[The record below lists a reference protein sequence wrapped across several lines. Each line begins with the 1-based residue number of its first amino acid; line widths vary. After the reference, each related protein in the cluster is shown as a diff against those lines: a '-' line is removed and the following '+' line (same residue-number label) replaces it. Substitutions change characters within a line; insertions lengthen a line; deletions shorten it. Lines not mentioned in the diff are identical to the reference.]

1 MVYQDFDWQRDY
13 RGNLDWLEKRTVLLV
28 RHGAHAY
35 GLATETSDLDIK
47 GIAIPPKEYFL
58 GFLKRF
64 EQAESKQ
71 PDMSIYDIRK
81 FFQLACDCNPNI
93 IEVLWCDDG
102 DVIQANWIGEA
113 FRHFR
118 ASFLSKKARHTFSG
132 YAHAQ
137 LKRIKTHKKWL
148 LNPPT
153 HKPER
158 AEFDLPETTVVS
170 KDIMGAIENLEEKGT
185 LDQHEI
191 EFGPAVMHAYQRER
205 AYHNALREW
214 SQYQNWKA
222 NRNPAR
228 AEIEAKFG
236 YDTKHAMHLVRLM
249 RMCREI
255 LTQGKVI
262 VKRPD
267 REELLAIRNGAWG
280 YDTLIEWAEA
290 QDTEMETLAEKSA
303 LPHGPDRPY
312 LDSLCKAWVE
322 EFLINEFTE
331 LPPSSPL
338 ALTRFL
344 NS

>member
-1 MVYQDFDWQRDY
+1 MIDFNWQRDY
-13 RGNLDWLEKRTVLLV
+13 RGNLEWLQQRTVLLV
-28 RHGAHAY
+28 RHGSHAY

-47 GIAIPPKEYFL
+47 GVAIPPSEYFL

-64 EQAESKQ
+64 EQAESKE

-93 IEVLWCDDG
+93 IEVLWVDG
-102 DVIQANWIGEA
+102 EDVIQENWVGA
-113 FRHFR
+113 ALRHYR

-148 LNPPT
+148 LNPLT
-153 HKPER
+153 RKPER
-158 AEFDLPETTVVS
+158 GEFGLPETTILS
-170 KDIMGAIENLEEKGT
+170 ADIMGAVKALAENRLHNVAWFDNEVR
-185 LDQHEI
+185 QFSPEI
-191 EFGPAVMHAYQRER
+191 MHAYQRER

-214 SQYQNWKA
+214 SQYQTWKT

-255 LTQGKVI
+255 LTESRVV

-267 REELLAIRNGAWG
+267 HEELLAIRSGAWK
-280 YDTLIEWAEA
+280 YEALVEWAEA
-290 QDTEMETLAEKSA
+290 QDIEMAALAEKST
-303 LPHGPDRPY
+303 LSHTPDRVY
-312 LDSLCKAWVE
+312 LDNLCEAWVG
-322 EFLINEFTE
+322 EFLRER
-331 LPPSSPL
+331 SGG
-338 ALTRFL
+338 
-344 NS
+344 